1 MSAYRGLLGERRR
14 LDVSQGQLWPRAEI
28 EADYDRRAVDFTP
41 EERIDAFNVHME
53 GGHVSHDAAEFLQK
67 EGAGHIW
74 LVGDYEAGDAV
85 FHKPYMIHGATKN
98 EDPSGRIKLATDL
111 RFYGEGAPLDERWMK
126 TFYHGDGL

>member
-1 MSAYRGLLGERRR
+1 M
-14 LDVSQGQLWPRAEI
+14 
-28 EADYDRRAVDFTP
+28 DFTP

-98 EDPSGRIKLATDL
+98 ENPSGRIKLATDL